1 MSDTTDPFEGQLDE
15 NDCFTDGPHKEA
27 ARASEEDEDTEAKQ
41 HDAIERL
48 RGEEVSHDE
57 VIRLWALSE
66 AVKLSHGQP
75 LFGDTVG
82 RTEHVLQRAEK
93 FEKYLRT
100 GDVS

>member
-1 MSDTTDPFEGQLDE
+1 MSAI
-15 NDCFTDGPHKEA
+15 EA

-75 LFGDTVG
+75 MFGDTVVLH
-82 RTEHVLQRAEK
+82 TVVLQRAEK

>member
-1 MSDTTDPFEGQLDE
+1 MTPDE
-15 NDCFTDGPHKEA
+15 EEA
-27 ARASEEDEDTEAKQ
+27 AESRTNESL
-41 HDAIERL
+41 ERL

-75 LFGDTVG
+75 MFGDTVVLH
-82 RTEHVLQRAEK
+82 TVVLQRAEK

>member
-66 AVKLSHGQP
+66 AVKLSHG
-75 LFGDTVG
+75 LTV
-82 RTEHVLQRAEK
+82 VLQRAEK